1 MYSTVNGAA
10 AAINDIKYLTN
21 NGYTFQTVREV

>member
-10 AAINDIKYLTN
+10 AAINDIEYLTN